1 MCAPILHC
9 AIIIVAFGSVNAQQK
24 PQDIL
29 ASVDTIA
36 TRSRDAAVRSLETF
50 RKLVNERNSRAMGFD
65 SLSEVRSAVLGDPLV
80 AFYVRLDHLRVY
92 QQGGDPYSLLS
103 GGDKVIYPVLV
114 GQEVRASIVLDKD
127 ARGWTP
133 VSYGGPNSAKL
144 LHRIMAQLGP
154 RAAAPGAHYFVVNVL
169 ALGLHFLGMSQQG
182 KLLLIPLLDDSQGRW
197 KAGVALAA
205 DRILG
210 LLVGDAKAYNG
221 LPR

>member
-1 MCAPILHC
+1 
-9 AIIIVAFGSVNAQQK
+9 
-24 PQDIL
+24 
-29 ASVDTIA
+29 
-36 TRSRDAAVRSLETF
+36 
-50 RKLVNERNSRAMGFD
+50 MGFD